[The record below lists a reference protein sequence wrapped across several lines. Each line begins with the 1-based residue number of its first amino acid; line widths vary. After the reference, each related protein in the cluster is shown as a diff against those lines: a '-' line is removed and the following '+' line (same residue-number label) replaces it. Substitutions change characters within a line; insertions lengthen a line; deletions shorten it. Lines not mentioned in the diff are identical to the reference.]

1 MPEWITDHKT
11 LLASLAVLSV
21 ITFVGT
27 LILIPLLI
35 VRIPEDYFTQRR
47 RRPAAWWER
56 YPLLRVAALLIKNLL
71 GGVFIAAGLAMLV
84 LPGQGLLTIIIGLML
99 VDFPGKFRFE
109 RWLVSWRAVIRAIN
123 WMRAKAGRPPVKL
136 PTG

>member
-27 LILIPLLI
+27 LILIPLLV

-47 RRPAAWWER
+47 RRPAA
-56 YPLLRVAALLIKNLL
+56 
-71 GGVFIAAGLAMLV
+71 
-84 LPGQGLLTIIIGLML
+84 
-99 VDFPGKFRFE
+99 
-109 RWLVSWRAVIRAIN
+109 
-123 WMRAKAGRPPVKL
+123 
-136 PTG
+136 